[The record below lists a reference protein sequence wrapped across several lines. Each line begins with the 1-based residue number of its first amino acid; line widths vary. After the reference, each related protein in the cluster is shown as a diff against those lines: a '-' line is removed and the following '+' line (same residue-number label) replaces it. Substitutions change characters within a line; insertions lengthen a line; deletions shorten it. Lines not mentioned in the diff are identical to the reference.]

1 MGLTHDILFL
11 SEGKPHDRH
20 GVRLYTTS
28 QTGKEVRPVQRF
40 TEAIK
45 IICTVINTLY
55 PILKDLRKKKD
66 QRTTADPN
74 NPQG

>member
-1 MGLTHDILFL
+1 M
-11 SEGKPHDRH
+11 
-20 GVRLYTTS
+20 
-28 QTGKEVRPVQRF
+28 PVQRF

-66 QRTTADPN
+66 QRTTADPD